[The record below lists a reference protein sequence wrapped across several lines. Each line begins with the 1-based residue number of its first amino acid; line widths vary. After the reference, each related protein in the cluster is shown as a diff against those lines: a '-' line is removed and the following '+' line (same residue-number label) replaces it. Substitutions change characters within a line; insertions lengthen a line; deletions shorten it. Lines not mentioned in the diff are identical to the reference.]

1 MKHTVVVRGVTASMA
16 AALALLVG
24 TALAAVA
31 LVAASPA
38 ASAAD
43 GNCQPSG
50 SKVVCTFD
58 TPGTSS
64 WTVPN
69 GVTQATF
76 DVFGAQGGQGF
87 EEGNAGGEAGL
98 GGEAKATF
106 NLQPT
111 SQLQVNVGGAGQAG

>member
-38 ASAAD
+38 ATAAD

-76 DVFGAQGGQGF
+76 DVFGAQGGQGG
-87 EEGNAGGEAGL
+87 ESGVYGSDSGQGGFG
-98 GGEAKATF
+98 
-106 NLQPT
+106 
-111 SQLQVNVGGAGQAG
+111 